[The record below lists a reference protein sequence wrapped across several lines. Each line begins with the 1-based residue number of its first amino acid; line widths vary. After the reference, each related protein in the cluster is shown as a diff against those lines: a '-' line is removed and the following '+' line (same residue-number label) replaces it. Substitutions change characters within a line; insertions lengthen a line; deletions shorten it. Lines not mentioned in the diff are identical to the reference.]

1 MASAVHTILLL
12 LLAIFFASRQLG
24 AAPNL
29 PTLDEVVASTS
40 DLWGE
45 AALQQPSGATYDF
58 FAQLLPPPRY
68 VNSDFKYYPIALS
81 APRSPQK
88 ARWISNGS
96 GVNLSG
102 GARSWTDIGT
112 PITFRVG
119 PDELRFGEF
128 AQRIDGPRYLN
139 GFLPVIEINY
149 SHGEAVYH
157 QEAFASVTPG
167 LAEHGVALVRFSLS
181 SGTNGNLAATIDS
194 KSPLHVGNSAVRDD
208 AGKIIAWF
216 DDQWQWTRNR
226 LVARVRGRAMASL
239 AIPVRPMDISVA
251 SPLREGGYDKEL
263 KACVDEWQRLLDG
276 ATQVETP
283 EPVVNN
289 AFRSHVVQ
297 NLSLVKGARMHYSA
311 GNQYDQLYEA
321 EGCDAV
327 QALLVWGLTNEV
339 RRLIPTQLDFT
350 RKGLEYHQAGHKL
363 QLLVHYYWLTR
374 DSEFIRAQES
384 RWAKEVTRIV
394 NGRSNEHGLFP
405 REQYCG
411 DVATPVYS
419 LNSNAKC
426 WRALRDFAAMLG
438 HFGESERAAE
448 LTSVASRFRN
458 DILKAVEKSERDD
471 IHPPFIPIALF
482 GEEQPPNPITGT
494 KIGSYW
500 NLMANYIVGSDVF
513 GPGSERE
520 EWILQYVQQ
529 QGGLCMGLIRSRP
542 NPTFWTGPHSINPLY
557 GLRRTLTLL
566 RRDEADAALVGFYG
580 MLAQGMTRDTFIGG
594 EGCSLTPLDEGG
606 RLFYCPPN
614 SASNGFFL
622 WMLRCLLVQDWD
634 LNDDGDPETLRLLF
648 ATPRHWLENGK
659 KIEVQRA
666 PTAFGAVSVHAHS
679 QLENGQLVIE
689 VDPPAIPPKKMLL
702 RLRLPT
708 GWIPA
713 GATLGDTPLTIAEDG
728 TMDLSGRTGRLKIVG
743 RVAKQ

>member
-1 MASAVHTILLL
+1 MWSALRVAFTWGLVLV
-12 LLAIFFASRQLG
+12 FTPELG
-24 AAPNL
+24 AAKQL
-29 PTLDEVVASTS
+29 PTLDEVVASAS

-45 AALQQPSGATYDF
+45 AALQQPEGPTYEF
-58 FAQLLPPPRY
+58 FARLLPPPRY
-68 VNSDFKYYPIALS
+68 VNSDFKYYPVVLS
-81 APRSPQK
+81 APRSLQK

-102 GARSWTDIGT
+102 GARSWNDIGT

-119 PDELRFGEF
+119 PDELRFGEYL
-128 AQRIDGPRYLN
+128 QRIDGPHYLD
-139 GFLPVIEINY
+139 GFLPVVQINY

-157 QEAFASVTPG
+157 QEAFASVTPA
-167 LAEHGVALVRFSLS
+167 LAEHGVVLVKFSLA
-181 SGTNGNLAATIDS
+181 SGTNGLVAATIDS
-194 KSPLHVGNSAVRDD
+194 KSPLHAGNGAVRDD
-208 AGKIIAWF
+208 SGKTLVWF
-216 DDQWQWTRNR
+216 DEQWQWTRGR
-226 LVARVRGRAMASL
+226 LVARVRAGSAPSL
-239 AIPVRPMDISVA
+239 AVATRPVDVSVS
-251 SPLREGGYDKEL
+251 SPLREGGYDKER
-263 KACVDEWQRLLDG
+263 KACVTEWQRLLGDG
-276 ATQVETP
+276 MQVETP

-289 AFRSHVVQ
+289 AFRSHLVQ

-311 GNQYDQLYEA
+311 GNQYDQLYEG

-339 RRLIPTQLDFT
+339 RRLIPAQLDFT

-363 QLLVHYYWLTR
+363 QLLIHYYWLTR
-374 DSEFIRAQES
+374 DAEFIRAQEN
-384 RWAKEVTRIV
+384 RWQKEVTRV
-394 NGRSNEHGLFP
+394 VQGRSNEHGLFP

-426 WRALRDFAAMLG
+426 WRALRDFAAMLRNM
-438 HFGESERAAE
+438 GESERPTELAA
-448 LTSVASRFRN
+448 VASDFRSN
-458 DILKAVEKSERDD
+458 VLKAVEKSERDE

-482 GEEQPPNPITGT
+482 GEEQPYHPITGT

-500 NLMANYIVGSDVF
+500 NLMANYVLGTEIF

-520 EWILQYVQQ
+520 DWLINYVRQK
-529 QGGLCMGLIRSRP
+529 GGLCMGLIRSRP

-634 LNDDGDPETLRLLF
+634 LNDDGDAETLRLLF
-648 ATPRHWLENGK
+648 ATPRQWLENGK
-659 KIEVQRA
+659 TIDVQRA
-666 PTAFGAVSVHAHS
+666 STAFGEVSVRAQS
-679 QLENGQLVIE
+679 QLENGQIVVE
-689 VDPPAIPPKKMLL
+689 VEPPPIPPKKLLL
-702 RLRLPT
+702 RLRLPG
-708 GWIPA
+708 GWKA
-713 GATLGDTPLTIAEDG
+713 NDATVAEAPLIISEDG
-728 TMDLSGRTGRLKIVG
+728 TMDLSGRSGKLKIVA
-743 RVAKQ
+743 RVSKS